1 MKSMSDS
8 NVERKVCDNTVGE
21 AELDQALA
29 DSFPSSDPLQWTLG
43 VNPHCDTEAGPERA
57 VEVTGRAKMTQAR
70 TIARDELKRM
80 LDQGGDFYLWNVLT
94 DDYFHGEMIPGS
106 HRVPLDRVGRHV
118 AHSRVPKDAEII
130 VYCAGPRCPMSG
142 MAAEKL
148 RKLGYTNVRAYE
160 GGVEEWVQAG
170 HEIVQLS
177 TA

>member
-1 MKSMSDS
+1 MKDMSDS
-8 NVERKVCDNTVGE
+8 NVERNVCDNTVRE

-43 VNPHCDTEAGPERA
+43 LDRHCDNEGGP
-57 VEVTGRAKMTQAR
+57 GRAEEEIGREKMTQAR
-70 TIARDELKRM
+70 TITRNELKRM
-80 LDQGGDFYLWNVLT
+80 LDQGGDFRLWNVLT

-106 HRVPLDRVGRHV
+106 HRVPLDRLERHV
-118 AHSRVPKDAEII
+118 AHSHVPKDAEII

-148 RKLGYTNVRAYE
+148 RELGYANVRAYE
-160 GGVEEWVQAG
+160 GGIEEWKEAG
-170 HEIVQLS
+170 YEIEQLS